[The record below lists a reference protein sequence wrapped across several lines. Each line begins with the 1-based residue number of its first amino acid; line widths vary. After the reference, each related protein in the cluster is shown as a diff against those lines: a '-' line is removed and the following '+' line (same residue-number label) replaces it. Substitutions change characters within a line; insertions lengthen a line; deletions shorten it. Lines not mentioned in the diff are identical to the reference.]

1 MRRSSQIT
9 LKEIYQA
16 RKQISPYVRKTP
28 LVASPQLSK
37 VTGSAVTLKLENLQ
51 ETGAFK
57 LRGATNRLLNLSEE
71 QLSRGVITVS
81 SGNHGRAV
89 SHIAHQL
96 GVRAVVCISEF
107 VPSNKIRA
115 IRDIGGEVEIAGK
128 TYDETLAHALSLQK
142 DQGLTMIQSFD
153 DPFVISGQGT
163 IGVELLE
170 DLPEIDTAIVPLS
183 GGSLF
188 SGIAIALKSADPEI
202 RMVGVSMERGPAM
215 VKSLQAGRVVDV
227 EEEPTLADGLV
238 GGIGKD
244 NKYTFDLVRNT
255 IDEAVLVSEEEIS
268 GAMAFALREHQLV
281 VEGAGAVGMAALLAD
296 KVGPLGEHVSVIISG
311 GNVEIPVLLD
321 QPLDSWGEPFGME
334 TP

>member
-1 MRRSSQIT
+1 MNYKIT
-9 LKEIYQA
+9 LKDIYKA
-16 RKQISPYVRKTP
+16 RKCISPYVRKTP
-28 LVASPQLSK
+28 LAASHQLSK
-37 VTGSAVTLKLENLQ
+37 ITGSAVTLKLENLQ

-71 QLSRGVITVS
+71 RLSRGVITVS

-128 TYDETLAHALSLQK
+128 TYDETLAHAVSLQE
-142 DQGLTMIQSFD
+142 DQGLTMIESFD

-170 DLPEIDTAIVPLS
+170 ELPEIDTVIVPLS

-188 SGIAIALKSADPEI
+188 SGIAVALKSADPGI

-215 VKSLQAGRVVDV
+215 VKSLQAGRVVDI

-244 NKYTFDLVRNT
+244 NQYTFDLVRNT

-296 KVGPLGEHVSVIISG
+296 KVGSLGEHVSVIISG

-321 QPLDSWGEPFGME
+321 QPLDSWGEPFGIE